1 MFIDTVNGWFLK
13 SILAVASSEFVGE
26 KTLFSLSK
34 LNVIPIKELVF
45 NLSAIEVKSIVTL
58 ELTIVSLWAGSIV

>member
-13 SILAVASSEFVGE
+13 FTLAMASSEFVGE